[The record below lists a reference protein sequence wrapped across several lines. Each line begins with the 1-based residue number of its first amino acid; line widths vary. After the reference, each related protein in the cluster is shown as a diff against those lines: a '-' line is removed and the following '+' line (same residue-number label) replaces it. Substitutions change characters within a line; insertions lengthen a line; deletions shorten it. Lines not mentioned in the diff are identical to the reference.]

1 MEDWT
6 REQLGMSDAH
16 FIDHSGLED
25 KSQISA
31 QSFAQD
37 LMQIYQ
43 SYPSFKGLLRQ
54 IKPWN
59 SKGKVDKSSQ
69 TIIRAKTGTLNFVSS
84 LAGYAPKKV
93 ETPYALAILSQ
104 DLSHQ
109 NKLAKLEPQESPKGA
124 KACNRRPR
132 RIQHTL
138 LNRWTEWP

>member
-31 QSFAQD
+31 QSFAQA

-43 SYPSFKGLLRQ
+43 SYLSFKRLLKQ

-69 TIIRAKTGTLNFVSS
+69 TIIRAKNRYIELC
-84 LAGYAPKKV
+84 K
-93 ETPYALAILSQ
+93 LSGGVC
-104 DLSHQ
+104 
-109 NKLAKLEPQESPKGA
+109 PQK
-124 KACNRRPR
+124 R
-132 RIQHTL
+132 
-138 LNRWTEWP
+138 